1 MNDIADKN
9 APEPTAPEPTP
20 ATGTTPATDATNE
33 DVVLR
38 VEDLSVDFRTEGGA
52 ARAVANANL
61 TVRRGQTVAIVG
73 ESGSGKTTLAMAV
86 LGLLAS
92 NGSVAEGHIWFKGE
106 DLGHVSGQRM
116 AQLRGTE
123 LGLVPQDPMTNLD
136 PIMQIG
142 RQVDEGLIDNGLRT
156 RRTARARTVEL
167 LDEVGLPDARARASQ
182 YPHEFSGGMRQR
194 ALIAMGLSGRPALLV
209 ADEPTSA
216 LDVTV
221 QRGILDQLSA
231 LTEDLGTAV
240 LLITHDLGLAA
251 ERADVVVV
259 MYRGDIVEQGP
270 ARQVLTA
277 PQHEY
282 TKRLMA
288 AAPSLASRRIE
299 IARERGLEDVLDDAL
314 LAPGAAEVERLSE
327 PADGAPSAQADKR
340 STSAD
345 SANLV
350 SVKDVSKVFSIRGNS
365 LFSRS
370 RDFTAVDGVSLDI
383 PRGST
388 VAVVGE
394 SGSGKSTL
402 ARMIL
407 DIEKP
412 TTGSITFDG
421 GLVGAGGHREQ
432 IAYRRRVQPVFQD
445 PYSSLDPL
453 YSVYRAIEEPLRAHS
468 YGDVAARRTRVEEL
482 ADQVALSKGQLQR
495 FPSELS
501 GGQRQRVAIARALA
515 LSPELVV
522 CDEAVSALDVVVQ
535 AQILQLLA
543 GLQEELGLTYLFITH
558 DLAVVRQIAD
568 RVLVM
573 QEGRVVEE
581 GTVDAVFDSPS
592 TDYTRALL
600 DAIPGKDL
608 ELAL

>member
-1 MNDIADKN
+1 MN
-9 APEPTAPEPTP
+9 ESTTAQAGP
-20 ATGTTPATDATNE
+20 DAGPGASAA

-38 VEDLSVDFRTEGGA
+38 VENLAVDFRTEGGA
-52 ARAVANANL
+52 ARAVRGADL
-61 TVRRGQTVAIVG
+61 TVHSGETVAIVG

-92 NGSVAEGHIWFKGE
+92 NGSVAEGHIWFRGE
-106 DLGHVSGQRM
+106 DLGQAGPQHM
-116 AQLRGTE
+116 AHLRGTA

-136 PIMQIG
+136 PVMRIG
-142 RQVDEGLIDNGLRT
+142 RQIDEGLIDNGLRT
-156 RRTARARTVEL
+156 RRDARGRTVEL
-167 LDEVGLPDARARASQ
+167 LEEVGLPDAARRASQ

-221 QRGILDQLSA
+221 QRGILDQLSD
-231 LTEDLGTAV
+231 LTHELGTAV

-251 ERADVVVV
+251 ERADKVVV
-259 MYRGDIVEQGP
+259 MYRGEIVEQGP
-270 ARQVLTA
+270 ARDVLMN
-277 PQHEY
+277 PRHEY
-282 TKRLMA
+282 TRRLMA
-288 AAPSLASRRIE
+288 SAPSLASRRIE
-299 IARERGLEDVLDDAL
+299 IARERGLDEVLDEAL
-314 LAPGAAEVERLSE
+314 LAHE
-327 PADGAPSAQADKR
+327 DGAVNGVAAGEP
-340 STSAD
+340 
-345 SANLV
+345 LV
-350 SVKDVSKVFSIRGNS
+350 SVRDVTKVFKIRGHG
-365 LFSRS
+365 LLGRS
-370 RDFTAVDGVSLDI
+370 KDFTAVDGVSLDV

-407 DIEKP
+407 DIETP
-412 TTGSITFDG
+412 TAGTVLFDG
-421 GLVGAGGHREQ
+421 RPAGGANQAER

-445 PYSSLDPL
+445 PYSSLDPM
-453 YSVYRAIEEPLRAHS
+453 YSVFRAIEEPLRAHRF
-468 YGDVAARRTRVEEL
+468 GDPEARRERVEEL
-482 ADQVALSKGQLQR
+482 AEQVALGKGLLRR

-515 LSPELVV
+515 LKPELVV

-535 AQILQLLA
+535 AQILRLLA
-543 GLQEELGLTYLFITH
+543 ELQEELGLTYLFITH

-568 RVLVM
+568 RVVVM
-573 QEGRVVEE
+573 QNGMLVEE
-581 GTVDAVFDSPS
+581 GTVDEVFDSPR
-592 TDYTRALL
+592 TAYTRALL

>member
-1 MNDIADKN
+1 MSTSTGKDVTDL
-9 APEPTAPEPTP
+9 TD
-20 ATGTTPATDATNE
+20 TGTTATGPADPAPD

-38 VEDLSVDFRTEGGA
+38 VEDLAVDFRTEGGA
-52 ARAVANANL
+52 ARAVRGANL
-61 TVRRGQTVAIVG
+61 TIRRGETVAVVG

-92 NGSVAEGHIWFKGE
+92 NGSVAEGHIWFRGE
-106 DLGHVSGQRM
+106 DLGRVSTQRM
-116 AQLRGTE
+116 ARLRGTE

-136 PIMQIG
+136 PVMRIG
-142 RQVDEGLIDNGLRT
+142 RQIDTGLIDNGLRT
-156 RRTARARTVEL
+156 RRDARARTVEL
-167 LDEVGLPDARARASQ
+167 LDEVGLPDAARRASQ

-221 QRGILDQLSA
+221 QRGILDQLSD
-231 LTEDLGTAV
+231 LTHELGTAV

-251 ERADVVVV
+251 ERADKVVV
-259 MYRGDIVEQGP
+259 MYRGEIVEQGA
-270 ARQVLTA
+270 ARDVLMN
-277 PQHEY
+277 PRHEY
-282 TKRLMA
+282 TRRLMA
-288 AAPSLASRRIE
+288 SAPSLASRRIE
-299 IARERGLEDVLDDAL
+299 MARERGRDDVLEEAL
-314 LAPGAAEVERLSE
+314 LAHEEGSVDGAAT
-327 PADGAPSAQADKR
+327 GAQGP
-340 STSAD
+340 
-345 SANLV
+345 LV
-350 SVKDVSKVFSIRGNS
+350 SVRGATKVFQIRGQG
-365 LFSRS
+365 LLGRS
-370 RDFTAVDGVSLDI
+370 KDFTAVDGVDLDV

-407 DIEKP
+407 DIETP
-412 TTGSITFDG
+412 TAGTVEFDG
-421 GLVGAGGHREQ
+421 RPAGGRTQAER

-445 PYSSLDPL
+445 PYSSLDPM
-453 YSVYRAIEEPLRAHS
+453 YSVYRAIEEPLRAHGF
-468 YGDVAARRTRVEEL
+468 GDQAARRARVEEL
-482 ADQVALSKGQLQR
+482 AEQVALGKGLLRR

-515 LSPELVV
+515 LKPELVV

-535 AQILQLLA
+535 AQILRLLA
-543 GLQEELGLTYLFITH
+543 GLQEDLGLTYLFITH

-573 QEGRVVEE
+573 ESGRLVEE
-581 GTVDAVFDSPS
+581 GTVDEVFDSPR
-592 TDYTRALL
+592 TEYTRTLL

>member
-1 MNDIADKN
+1 MSDIADKN
-9 APEPTAPEPTP
+9 PAEPTP
-20 ATGTTPATDATNE
+20 AEPSADTTATDTTATDTTA

-38 VEDLSVDFRTEGGA
+38 VEDLSVDFRTESGA

-92 NGSVAEGHIWFKGE
+92 NGSVAEGHIWFKDE
-106 DLGHVSGQRM
+106 DLGKVSPQRM

-136 PIMQIG
+136 PIMPIG

-156 RRTARARTVEL
+156 RRDARTRTVEL
-167 LDEVGLPDARARASQ
+167 LDEVGLPDARRRASQ

-314 LAPGAAEVERLSE
+314 LAPGEEAAAESDV
-327 PADGAPSAQADKR
+327 
-340 STSAD
+340 
-345 SANLV
+345 LV
-350 SVKDVSKVFSIRGNS
+350 SAKDVSKVFSIRGNG
-365 LFSRS
+365 LFSRGQ
-370 RDFTAVDGVSLDI
+370 DFTAVDGVSLDI

-412 TTGSITFDG
+412 TTGTITFDG

-453 YSVYRAIEEPLRAHS
+453 YSVFRAIEEPLRAHS
-468 YGDVAARRTRVEEL
+468 YGDAAARRARVEEL

-495 FPSELS
+495 FPAELS

-581 GTVDAVFDSPS
+581 GTVDAVFDSPA

>member
-1 MNDIADKN
+1 MTHSTDQPDRPEDAVTETPEKGTAVATTAVPAAD
-9 APEPTAPEPTP
+9 
-20 ATGTTPATDATNE
+20 

-38 VEDLSVDFRTEGGA
+38 VENLAVDFRTESGA
-52 ARAVANANL
+52 ARAVTGA
-61 TVRRGQTVAIVG
+61 TVEVRRGQTVAIVG

-92 NGSVAEGHIWFKGE
+92 NGAVAEGHIWFKGE
-106 DLGHVSGQRM
+106 DLGAAGAQRM

-136 PIMQIG
+136 PVMRIG
-142 RQVDEGLIDNGLRT
+142 RQIDEGLIDNGVRT
-156 RRTARARTVEL
+156 LRTARARTVEL
-167 LDEVGLPDARARASQ
+167 LQEVGLPDAARRASQ

-194 ALIAMGLSGRPALLV
+194 ALIAMGLSARPALLV

-221 QRGILDQLSA
+221 QRGILDQLA
-231 LTEDLGTAV
+231 GLTRDLGTAV

-259 MYRGDIVEQGP
+259 MYRGEIVEQGP
-270 ARQVLTA
+270 ARRVLTE

-299 IARERGLEDVLDDAL
+299 IARERGLEEVLEEAL
-314 LAPGAAEVERLSE
+314 LAPSAEIGSSDDGTPSGTPDE
-327 PADGAPSAQADKR
+327 P
-340 STSAD
+340 TSAP
-345 SANLV
+345 LV
-350 SVKDVSKVFSIRGNS
+350 RVRDATKVFRIRGNG
-365 LFSRS
+365 LLSRG
-370 RDFTAVDGVSLDI
+370 RDFTAVEGVSLDV
-383 PRGST
+383 PRGGT

-412 TTGSITFDG
+412 TSGTIEFDG
-421 GLVGAGGHREQ
+421 APAGGHDHTSR

-453 YSVYRAIEEPLRAHS
+453 YSVYRAIEEPLRAHG
-468 YGDVAARRTRVEEL
+468 YGDPAERRARVEEL
-482 ADQVALSKGQLQR
+482 AEQVALGKGVLRR

-535 AQILQLLA
+535 AQILRLLA
-543 GLQEELGLTYLFITH
+543 QLQEDLGLTYLFITH

-568 RVLVM
+568 RVIVM
-573 QEGRVVEE
+573 QAGRLVEE
-581 GTVDAVFDSPS
+581 GTVDEVFDTPQ

-600 DAIPGKDL
+600 DAIPGRDL
-608 ELAL
+608 DLAV

>member
-1 MNDIADKN
+1 MSD
-9 APEPTAPEPTP
+9 
-20 ATGTTPATDATNE
+20 TTTTTDE
-33 DVVLR
+33 LVLR
-38 VEDLSVDFRTEGGA
+38 VEDLSVDFRTDSGP
-52 ARAVANANL
+52 ARAVSGASL
-61 TVRRGQTVAIVG
+61 EVRRGQTVAIVG

-92 NGSVAEGHIWFKGE
+92 NGEVAQGHIWFRGE
-106 DLGHVSGQRM
+106 DLGAVSPQRF

-136 PIMQIG
+136 PIMRIG
-142 RQVDEGLIDNGLRT
+142 RQIDEGLIDNGLRSP
-156 RRTARARTVEL
+156 RDARSRTVEL
-167 LDEVGLPDARARASQ
+167 LEEAGLPDAARRASQ

-194 ALIAMGLSGRPALLV
+194 SLIAMGLSGRPALLV

-221 QRGILDQLSA
+221 QRGILDQLA
-231 LTEDLGTAV
+231 GLTRDLGTAV

-259 MYRGDIVEQGP
+259 MYRGEIVEQGP

-299 IARERGLEDVLDDAL
+299 IARERGLDDVLDDAL
-314 LAPGAAEVERLSE
+314 LTHGAEATDEPGATTPSSGSAE
-327 PADGAPSAQADKR
+327 AP
-340 STSAD
+340 
-345 SANLV
+345 LV
-350 SVKDVSKVFSIRGNS
+350 SVRNATKVFRIRGHG
-365 LFSRS
+365 LLSRG
-370 RDFTAVDGVSLDI
+370 RDFTAVQDVTLDV
-383 PRGST
+383 PRGGT

-407 DIEKP
+407 DIEKL
-412 TTGSITFDG
+412 TSGTIEFDG
-421 GLVGAGGHREQ
+421 APVGGTDARSR

-445 PYSSLDPL
+445 PYSSLDPM
-453 YSVYRAIEEPLRAHS
+453 YSVFRAIEEPLRAHG
-468 YGDVAARRTRVEEL
+468 YGDAATRRARVEEL
-482 ADQVALSKGQLQR
+482 AEQVALGKGVLRR

-535 AQILQLLA
+535 AQILRLLA
-543 GLQEELGLTYLFITH
+543 QLQEDLGLTYLFITH

-568 RVLVM
+568 RVVVM
-573 QEGRVVEE
+573 QDGRVVEE
-581 GTVDAVFDSPS
+581 GTVDEVFDAPK
-592 TDYTRALL
+592 TAYTRALL
-600 DAIPGKDL
+600 DAIPGRDL

>member
-1 MNDIADKN
+1 MSET
-9 APEPTAPEPTP
+9 PEQKTSGAAVGGTAGPVPGKE
-20 ATGTTPATDATNE
+20 DA

-38 VEDLSVDFRTEGGA
+38 VEDLCVDFRTENGA
-52 ARAVANANL
+52 ARAVAGANL

-92 NGSVAEGHIWFKGE
+92 NGSVAEGHIWFKDE
-106 DLGHVSGQRM
+106 DLGKVSPQRM

-136 PIMQIG
+136 PIMRIGQQI
-142 RQVDEGLIDNGLRT
+142 DEGLIDNGLRT
-156 RRTARARTVEL
+156 RRDARARTVEL
-167 LDEVGLPDARARASQ
+167 LDEVGLPDARRRASQ

-221 QRGILDQLSA
+221 QRGILDQLSG
-231 LTEDLGTAV
+231 LTEELGTAV

-251 ERADVVVV
+251 ERADIVVV

-270 ARQVLTA
+270 ARQVLTD

-314 LAPGAAEVERLSE
+314 LAHGEDGAAE
-327 PADGAPSAQADKR
+327 GAAEASV
-340 STSAD
+340 
-345 SANLV
+345 LV
-350 SVKDVSKVFSIRGNS
+350 SVKDVSKVFPIRGNG
-365 LFSRS
+365 LFSRAK
-370 RDFTAVDGVSLDI
+370 DFTAVDGVSLDI

-412 TTGSITFDG
+412 TTGTITFDG
-421 GLVGAGGHREQ
+421 GLVGAGSHRDQ

-468 YGDVAARRTRVEEL
+468 YGDAAARRARVEEL

-543 GLQEELGLTYLFITH
+543 GLQEDLGLTYLFITH

-581 GTVDAVFDSPS
+581 GTVDSVFDSPA
-592 TDYTRALL
+592 TAYTRALL

>member
-1 MNDIADKN
+1 MSESPDKK
-9 APEPTAPEPTP
+9 TAE
-20 ATGTTPATDATNE
+20 ATTVAAAE

-38 VEDLSVDFRTEGGA
+38 VEDLCVDFRTEHGA
-52 ARAVANANL
+52 ARAVSNASL

-92 NGSVAEGHIWFKGE
+92 NGSVADGHIWFKDE
-106 DLGHVSGQRM
+106 DLGRVIPQRM

-142 RQVDEGLIDNGLRT
+142 RQIDAGLIDNGLRT
-156 RRTARARTVEL
+156 RRDARTRTVEL
-167 LDEVGLPDARARASQ
+167 LDEVGLPDARQRAAQ
-182 YPHEFSGGMRQR
+182 FPHEFSGGMRQR

-221 QRGILDQLSA
+221 QRGILDQLTA
-231 LTEDLGTAV
+231 LTQDLGTAV

-251 ERADVVVV
+251 ERADTVVV

-299 IARERGLEDVLDDAL
+299 IAREQGLDEVLDGSL
-314 LAPGAAEVERLSE
+314 LAHGEDAV
-327 PADGAPSAQADKR
+327 ADGSAEPDV
-340 STSAD
+340 
-345 SANLV
+345 LV
-350 SVKDVSKVFSIRGNS
+350 SVKEASKVFSIRGRG
-365 LFSRS
+365 LLSRS
-370 RDFTAVDGVSLDI
+370 KDFTAVDSVSLDI

-412 TTGSITFDG
+412 TSGSITFDG
-421 GLVGAGGHREQ
+421 NLVGAGNHRDQ

-453 YSVYRAIEEPLRAHS
+453 FSVFRAIEEPLRAHD
-468 YGDVAARRTRVEEL
+468 YGDATARRARVEEL

-543 GLQEELGLTYLFITH
+543 GLQEDLGLTYLFITH

-581 GTVDAVFDSPS
+581 GSVDSVFDSPS
-592 TDYTRALL
+592 TAYTRALL

>member
-1 MNDIADKN
+1 MSDTPEQKTSDAAAGTASDSVA
-9 APEPTAPEPTP
+9 APQ
-20 ATGTTPATDATNE
+20 DA

-38 VEDLSVDFRTEGGA
+38 VEDLCVDFRTENGA

-92 NGSVAEGHIWFKGE
+92 NGSVAEGHIWFKDE
-106 DLGHVSGQRM
+106 DLGKVSPQRM

-136 PIMQIG
+136 PIMRIGQQI
-142 RQVDEGLIDNGLRT
+142 DEGLIDNGLRS
-156 RRTARARTVEL
+156 RRDARTRTVEL
-167 LDEVGLPDARARASQ
+167 LDEVGLPDARRRASQ

-221 QRGILDQLSA
+221 QRGILDQLSG
-231 LTEDLGTAV
+231 LTEELGTAV

-270 ARQVLTA
+270 ARQVLTD

-314 LAPGAAEVERLSE
+314 LAHGEDVAAEGAAE
-327 PADGAPSAQADKR
+327 ADV
-340 STSAD
+340 
-345 SANLV
+345 LV
-350 SVKDVSKVFSIRGNS
+350 SVKDVSKVFSIRGNG
-365 LFSRS
+365 LFSRA

-412 TTGSITFDG
+412 TAGSITFDG
-421 GLVGAGGHREQ
+421 GLVGAGNHRDQ

-453 YSVYRAIEEPLRAHS
+453 YSVYRAIEEPLRAHD
-468 YGDVAARRTRVEEL
+468 YGDAAARRARVEEL

-573 QEGRVVEE
+573 QDGRVVEE
-581 GTVDAVFDSPS
+581 GTVDSVFDSPA
-592 TDYTRALL
+592 TAYTRALL

>member
-9 APEPTAPEPTP
+9 TAVPTP
-20 ATGTTPATDATNE
+20 AEPATSASPPTDAPTE

-38 VEDLSVDFRTEGGA
+38 VENMSVDFRTEGGA

-92 NGSVAEGHIWFKGE
+92 NGSVADGHIWFKDE
-106 DLGHVSGQRM
+106 DLGKVSPQRM

-156 RRTARARTVEL
+156 RRDARARTVEL
-167 LDEVGLPDARARASQ
+167 LDEVGLPDARARAGQ

-314 LAPGAAEVERLSE
+314 LAPGEETAAESDV
-327 PADGAPSAQADKR
+327 
-340 STSAD
+340 
-345 SANLV
+345 LV

-412 TTGSITFDG
+412 TTGTITFDG

-468 YGDVAARRTRVEEL
+468 YGDPAARRARVEEL

>member
-1 MNDIADKN
+1 MSDT
-9 APEPTAPEPTP
+9 PEQKISDA
-20 ATGTTPATDATNE
+20 AVGGTGGPQDA

-38 VEDLSVDFRTEGGA
+38 VEDLCVDFRTENGA

-92 NGSVAEGHIWFKGE
+92 NGSVAEGHIWFKDE
-106 DLGHVSGQRM
+106 DLGKVSPQRM

-136 PIMQIG
+136 PIMRIGQQI
-142 RQVDEGLIDNGLRT
+142 DEGLIDNGLRT
-156 RRTARARTVEL
+156 RRDARTRTVEL
-167 LDEVGLPDARARASQ
+167 LDEVGLPDARRRASQ

-221 QRGILDQLSA
+221 QRGILDQLSG
-231 LTEDLGTAV
+231 LTEELGTAV

-270 ARQVLTA
+270 ARQVLTD

-299 IARERGLEDVLDDAL
+299 IARERGLDDVLDDAL
-314 LAPGAAEVERLSE
+314 LAHGEDVAAEGAAE
-327 PADGAPSAQADKR
+327 ADV
-340 STSAD
+340 
-345 SANLV
+345 LV
-350 SVKDVSKVFSIRGNS
+350 SVKDVSKVFSIRGNG
-365 LFSRS
+365 LFSRAK
-370 RDFTAVDGVSLDI
+370 DFTAVDGVSLDI

-421 GLVGAGGHREQ
+421 GLVGAGNHRDQ

-468 YGDVAARRTRVEEL
+468 YGDAAARRARVEEL

-573 QEGRVVEE
+573 QDGRVVEE
-581 GTVDAVFDSPS
+581 GTVDSVFDSPS
-592 TDYTRALL
+592 TAYTRALL

>member
-1 MNDIADKN
+1 MSDT
-9 APEPTAPEPTP
+9 PEQKISDAVVGGTGGPE
-20 ATGTTPATDATNE
+20 A

-38 VEDLSVDFRTEGGA
+38 VEDLCVDFRTENGA

-92 NGSVAEGHIWFKGE
+92 NGSVAEGHIWFKDE
-106 DLGHVSGQRM
+106 DLGKVSPQRM

-136 PIMQIG
+136 PIMRIGQQI
-142 RQVDEGLIDNGLRT
+142 DEGLIDNGLRS
-156 RRTARARTVEL
+156 RRDARTRTVEL
-167 LDEVGLPDARARASQ
+167 LDEVGLPDARRRASQ

-221 QRGILDQLSA
+221 QRGILDQLSG
-231 LTEDLGTAV
+231 LTEELGTAV

-270 ARQVLTA
+270 ARQVLTD

-299 IARERGLEDVLDDAL
+299 IARERGLDDVLDDAL
-314 LAPGAAEVERLSE
+314 LAHGEDAAAKGAAE
-327 PADGAPSAQADKR
+327 ADV
-340 STSAD
+340 
-345 SANLV
+345 LV
-350 SVKDVSKVFSIRGNS
+350 SVKDVSKVFSIRGNG
-365 LFSRS
+365 LFSRAK
-370 RDFTAVDGVSLDI
+370 DFTAVDGVSLDI

-421 GLVGAGGHREQ
+421 GLVGAGNHRDQ

-453 YSVYRAIEEPLRAHS
+453 YSVYRAIEEPLRAHD
-468 YGDVAARRTRVEEL
+468 YGDAAARRARVEEL

-573 QEGRVVEE
+573 QDGRVVEE
-581 GTVDAVFDSPS
+581 GTVDSVFDSPA
-592 TDYTRALL
+592 TAYTQALL

>member
-1 MNDIADKN
+1 MSDT
-9 APEPTAPEPTP
+9 PEQKISDAAVGGTGGPE
-20 ATGTTPATDATNE
+20 A

-38 VEDLSVDFRTEGGA
+38 VEDLCVDFRTENGA

-92 NGSVAEGHIWFKGE
+92 NGSVAEGHIWFKDE
-106 DLGHVSGQRM
+106 DLGKVSPQRM

-136 PIMQIG
+136 PIMRIGQQI
-142 RQVDEGLIDNGLRT
+142 DEGLIDNGLRS
-156 RRTARARTVEL
+156 RRDARTRTVEL
-167 LDEVGLPDARARASQ
+167 LDEVGLPDARRRASQ

-221 QRGILDQLSA
+221 QRGILDQLSG
-231 LTEDLGTAV
+231 LTEELGTAV

-270 ARQVLTA
+270 ARQVLTD

-299 IARERGLEDVLDDAL
+299 IARERGLDDVLDDAL
-314 LAPGAAEVERLSE
+314 LAHGEDAAAKGAAE
-327 PADGAPSAQADKR
+327 ADV
-340 STSAD
+340 
-345 SANLV
+345 LV
-350 SVKDVSKVFSIRGNS
+350 SVKDVSKVFSIRGNG
-365 LFSRS
+365 LFSRAK
-370 RDFTAVDGVSLDI
+370 DFTAVDGVSLDI

-421 GLVGAGGHREQ
+421 GLVGAGNHRDQ

-453 YSVYRAIEEPLRAHS
+453 YSVYRAIEEPLRAHD
-468 YGDVAARRTRVEEL
+468 YGDAAARRARVEEL

-573 QEGRVVEE
+573 QDGRVVEE
-581 GTVDAVFDSPS
+581 GTVDSVFDSPA
-592 TDYTRALL
+592 TAYTQALL

>member
-1 MNDIADKN
+1 MTETPEKN
-9 APEPTAPEPTP
+9 TPEKNTP
-20 ATGTTPATDATNE
+20 AATAD

-38 VEDLSVDFRTEGGA
+38 VEDLCVDFRTENGA

-92 NGSVAEGHIWFKGE
+92 NGSVAEGHIWFKDE
-106 DLGHVSGQRM
+106 DLGRVSPQRM

-136 PIMQIG
+136 PIMRIGQQI
-142 RQVDEGLIDNGLRT
+142 DEGLIDNGLRS
-156 RRTARARTVEL
+156 RRDARGRTVEL
-167 LDEVGLPDARARASQ
+167 LDEVGLPDARRRANQ

-221 QRGILDQLSA
+221 QRGILDQLSG
-231 LTEDLGTAV
+231 LTQELGTAV

-251 ERADVVVV
+251 ERADIVVV

-277 PQHEY
+277 PKHEY

-314 LAPGAAEVERLSE
+314 LAHGEEVA
-327 PADGAPSAQADKR
+327 ADGAAD
-340 STSAD
+340 A
-345 SANLV
+345 LV
-350 SVKDVSKVFSIRGNS
+350 SVKDVSKVFSIRGNG
-365 LFSRS
+365 LLSRS

-412 TTGSITFDG
+412 TTGTITFDG

-453 YSVYRAIEEPLRAHS
+453 YSVFRAIEEPLRAHD
-468 YGDVAARRTRVEEL
+468 YGDAATRRARVEEL
-482 ADQVALSKGQLQR
+482 ADQVALSKSQLQR

-581 GTVDAVFDSPS
+581 GTVDTVFDSPA

-600 DAIPGKDL
+600 DAIPGRDL

>member
-1 MNDIADKN
+1 MSDNPEKKTVKETA
-9 APEPTAPEPTP
+9 EPTTASS
-20 ATGTTPATDATNE
+20 TGTSAASSAENSAE
-33 DVVLR
+33 SSAENVVLR
-38 VEDLSVDFRTEGGA
+38 VENLCVDFRTENGA
-52 ARAVANANL
+52 ARAVSNANL
-61 TVRRGQTVAIVG
+61 TVERGQTVAIVG

-92 NGSVAEGHIWFKGE
+92 NGSVAEGHIWFKDE
-106 DLGHVSGQRM
+106 DLGKVSPQRM

-142 RQVDEGLIDNGLRT
+142 RQIDAGLIDNGLRT
-156 RRTARARTVEL
+156 RRDARTRTVEL
-167 LDEVGLPDARARASQ
+167 LDEVGLPDARARAAQ

-221 QRGILDQLSA
+221 QRGILDQLSG
-231 LTEDLGTAV
+231 LTQELGTAV

-251 ERADVVVV
+251 ERADTVVV

-299 IARERGLEDVLDDAL
+299 IARERGLDEVLDDAL
-314 LAPGAAEVERLSE
+314 LAHGEETTAE
-327 PADGAPSAQADKR
+327 ADV
-340 STSAD
+340 
-345 SANLV
+345 LV
-350 SVKDVSKVFSIRGNS
+350 SVKDVSKVFSIRGKG

-370 RDFTAVDGVSLDI
+370 TGFTAVDGVSLDI

-421 GLVGAGGHREQ
+421 GVVGAGNHRDQ

-453 YSVYRAIEEPLRAHS
+453 YSVFRAIEEPLRAHD
-468 YGDVAARRTRVEEL
+468 YGDAAARRARVEEL

-495 FPSELS
+495 FPAELS

-543 GLQEELGLTYLFITH
+543 GLQENLGLTYLFITH

-581 GTVDAVFDSPS
+581 GTVDSVFDSPA
-592 TDYTRALL
+592 TAYTRALL

>member
-1 MNDIADKN
+1 MSESPDKKT
-9 APEPTAPEPTP
+9 AEPTSGAS
-20 ATGTTPATDATNE
+20 AD

-38 VEDLSVDFRTEGGA
+38 VEDLSVDFRTEHGA
-52 ARAVANANL
+52 ARAVANASL

-92 NGSVAEGHIWFKGE
+92 NGSVADGHIWFKDE
-106 DLGHVSGQRM
+106 DLGKVSPQRM
-116 AQLRGTE
+116 AQLRGME

-142 RQVDEGLIDNGLRT
+142 RQIDAGLIDNGLRT
-156 RRTARARTVEL
+156 RRDARTRTVEL
-167 LDEVGLPDARARASQ
+167 LDEVGLPEARQRASQ
-182 YPHEFSGGMRQR
+182 FPHEFSGGMRQR

-221 QRGILDQLSA
+221 QRGILDQLTA
-231 LTEDLGTAV
+231 LTQDLGTAV

-251 ERADVVVV
+251 ERADTVVV

-299 IARERGLEDVLDDAL
+299 IARERGLDEVLDGSL
-314 LAPGAAEVERLSE
+314 LAHGEDAV
-327 PADGAPSAQADKR
+327 ADGATEPDV
-340 STSAD
+340 
-345 SANLV
+345 LV
-350 SVKDVSKVFSIRGNS
+350 SVKEASKVFSIRGRG
-365 LFSRS
+365 LLSRS
-370 RDFTAVDGVSLDI
+370 KDFTAVDGVSLDI

-412 TTGSITFDG
+412 TSGSITFDG
-421 GLVGAGGHREQ
+421 NLVGAGNHRDQ

-453 YSVYRAIEEPLRAHS
+453 YSVYRAIEEPLRAHD
-468 YGDVAARRTRVEEL
+468 YGDAAARRTRVEEL

-543 GLQEELGLTYLFITH
+543 GLQEDLGLTYLFITH

-581 GTVDAVFDSPS
+581 GTVDSVFDSPS
-592 TDYTRALL
+592 TAYTRALL

>member
-1 MNDIADKN
+1 MTDIADN
-9 APEPTAPEPTP
+9 TADVPVDAPVDAPADAPVDAPVDVP
-20 ATGTTPATDATNE
+20 AE

-38 VEDLSVDFRTEGGA
+38 VENLSVDFRTEGGP

-92 NGSVAEGHIWFKGE
+92 NGSVAEGHIWFKDE
-106 DLGHVSGQRM
+106 DLGHISAQRM

-123 LGLVPQDPMTNLD
+123 LGLVPQDPMTNLN
-136 PIMQIG
+136 PILRIGQQI
-142 RQVDEGLIDNGLRT
+142 DEGLIDNGLRT
-156 RRTARARTVEL
+156 RRDARARTVEL
-167 LDEVGLPDARARASQ
+167 LDEVGLPDAARRAGQ

-221 QRGILDQLSA
+221 QRGILDQLSG
-231 LTEDLGTAV
+231 LTEELGTAV

-251 ERADVVVV
+251 ERADIVVV
-259 MYRGDIVEQGP
+259 MYHGEIVEQGP

-277 PQHEY
+277 PQHDY

-314 LAPGAAEVERLSE
+314 LAPGEETA
-327 PADGAPSAQADKR
+327 ADGATDADV
-340 STSAD
+340 
-345 SANLV
+345 LV
-350 SVKDVSKVFSIRGNS
+350 SVKDVSKVFSIRGGG
-365 LFSRS
+365 LLSRS
-370 RDFTAVDGVSLDI
+370 KDFTAVDGVSLDI

-421 GLVGAGGHREQ
+421 GLVGAGKHKEQ

-453 YSVYRAIEEPLRAHS
+453 YSVFRAIEEPLRAHD
-468 YGDVAARRTRVEEL
+468 YGDAAARRARVEEL
-482 ADQVALSKGQLQR
+482 AEQVALSKGQLRR

-573 QEGRVVEE
+573 QQGRVVEE
-581 GTVDAVFDSPS
+581 GTVDSVFDSPA

>member
-1 MNDIADKN
+1 MSENPRKK
-9 APEPTAPEPTP
+9 TP
-20 ATGTTPATDATNE
+20 ATAPDGMAD

-38 VEDLSVDFRTEGGA
+38 VEDLCVDFRTENGA
-52 ARAVANANL
+52 ARAVSNANL

-92 NGSVAEGHIWFKGE
+92 NGVVAEGHIWFKGE
-106 DLGHVSGQRM
+106 DLGRVSAHRM
-116 AQLRGTE
+116 AQLRGTD

-136 PIMQIG
+136 PIMRIGQQI
-142 RQVDEGLIDNGLRT
+142 DEGLIDNGLRS
-156 RRTARARTVEL
+156 RRDARTRTVEL
-167 LDEVGLPDARARASQ
+167 LDEVGLPDARRRASQ

-221 QRGILDQLSA
+221 QRGILDQLA
-231 LTEDLGTAV
+231 GLTEDLGTAV

-251 ERADVVVV
+251 ERADHVVV
-259 MYRGDIVEQGP
+259 MYRGEIVEQGQ

-277 PQHEY
+277 PQHDY

-299 IARERGLEDVLDDAL
+299 IARERGLDDVLDEAL
-314 LAPGAAEVERLSE
+314 LAPGSAEVEPLSE
-327 PADGAPSAQADKR
+327 AAEGAPTGAGDKR
-340 STSAD
+340 ST

-350 SVKDVSKVFSIRGNS
+350 SVKDVSKVFQIRGS
-365 LFSRS
+365 GLLSRS
-370 RDFTAVDGVSLDI
+370 KDFTAVDGVSLDI

-412 TTGSITFDG
+412 TTGTITFDG
-421 GLVGAGGHREQ
+421 ALVGAGGHREQ

-453 YSVYRAIEEPLRAHS
+453 YSVFRAIEEPLRAHH
-468 YGDVAARRTRVEEL
+468 YGDAAARRARVEEL
-482 ADQVALSKGQLQR
+482 AEQVALSKSQLRR
-495 FPSELS
+495 FPAELS

-581 GTVDAVFDSPS
+581 GTVDAVFDSPA

>member
-1 MNDIADKN
+1 MS
-9 APEPTAPEPTP
+9 TTP
-20 ATGTTPATDATNE
+20 GTTKDAQAPA

-38 VEDLSVDFRTEGGA
+38 VEDLCVDFRTENGA

-92 NGSVAEGHIWFKGE
+92 NGSVADGHIWFKDE
-106 DLGHVSGQRM
+106 DLGKVSAQRM

-136 PIMQIG
+136 PIMRIGKQI
-142 RQVDEGLIDNGLRT
+142 DEGLIDNGLRT
-156 RRTARARTVEL
+156 RGTARTRTVEL
-167 LDEVGLPDARARASQ
+167 LEEVGLPDARRRASQ
-182 YPHEFSGGMRQR
+182 FPHEFSGGMRQR

-221 QRGILDQLSA
+221 QRGILDQLTG

-251 ERADVVVV
+251 ERADTVVV
-259 MYRGDIVEQGP
+259 MYHGEIVEQGP
-270 ARQVLTA
+270 ARKVLSD
-277 PQHEY
+277 PQHDY

-299 IARERGLEDVLDDAL
+299 IARERGLDDVLDDAL
-314 LAPGAAEVERLSE
+314 LAHGEEAVEESGGPE
-327 PADGAPSAQADKR
+327 A
-340 STSAD
+340 
-345 SANLV
+345 LV
-350 SVKDVSKVFSIRGNS
+350 SVKDVSKVFSIRGNG

-370 RDFTAVDGVSLDI
+370 KDFTAVDGVSLEI

-412 TTGSITFDG
+412 TAGSITFDG
-421 GLVGAGGHREQ
+421 AVVGEGDQRAK

-453 YSVYRAIEEPLRAHS
+453 YSVFRAIEEPLRAHG
-468 YGDVAARRTRVEEL
+468 YGDAATRRARVEEL
-482 ADQVALSKGQLQR
+482 AEQVALTKGHLRR

-515 LSPELVV
+515 PSPELVV

-573 QEGRVVEE
+573 QEGRVVEQ
-581 GTVDAVFDSPS
+581 GTVDTVFDAPT
-592 TDYTRALL
+592 TDYTRTLL

>member
-1 MNDIADKN
+1 MNDTADKN
-9 APEPTAPEPTP
+9 TGAPGAGAQE
-20 ATGTTPATDATNE
+20 D

-38 VEDLSVDFRTEGGA
+38 VEDMSVDFRTENGA
-52 ARAVANANL
+52 ARAVAGANL

-106 DLGHVSGQRM
+106 DLGAVSPQRM

-142 RQVDEGLIDNGLRT
+142 RQIDEGLIDNGLRT
-156 RRTARARTVEL
+156 RRDARARTVEL
-167 LDEVGLPDARARASQ
+167 LDEVGLPDARRRASQ

-221 QRGILDQLSA
+221 QRGILDQLSG
-231 LTEDLGTAV
+231 LTHELGTAV

-251 ERADVVVV
+251 ERADTVVV

-299 IARERGLEDVLDDAL
+299 IARERGLEDVLDEAL
-314 LAPGAAEVERLSE
+314 LAPGEEADPAATTAAEAAAEPTPLVEVRD
-327 PADGAPSAQADKR
+327 A
-340 STSAD
+340 T
-345 SANLV
+345 
-350 SVKDVSKVFSIRGNS
+350 KVFSIRGNG

-370 RDFTAVDGVSLDI
+370 KDFTAVDGVTLDI

-412 TTGSITFDG
+412 TSGTITFDG
-421 GLVGAGGHREQ
+421 TRVGSGGHREQ

-453 YSVYRAIEEPLRAHS
+453 YSVFRAIEEPLRAHD
-468 YGDVAARRTRVEEL
+468 YGDAAARRARVEEL
-482 ADQVALSKGQLQR
+482 AEQVALSKGQLQR

-573 QEGRVVEE
+573 QQGRMVEE

-600 DAIPGKDL
+600 DAIPGRDL

>member
-1 MNDIADKN
+1 MSDNPEKKTAKKTT
-9 APEPTAPEPTP
+9 EPTTAAPVASSKADSAE
-20 ATGTTPATDATNE
+20 N
-33 DVVLR
+33 VVLR
-38 VEDLSVDFRTEGGA
+38 VEGLCVDFRTENGA
-52 ARAVANANL
+52 ARAVSNANL
-61 TVRRGQTVAIVG
+61 TVERGQTVAIVG

-92 NGSVAEGHIWFKGE
+92 NGSVAEGHIWFKEE
-106 DLGHVSGQRM
+106 DLGAVSPQRM

-142 RQVDEGLIDNGLRT
+142 RQIDAGLIDNGLRT
-156 RRTARARTVEL
+156 RRDARTRTVEL
-167 LDEVGLPDARARASQ
+167 LEEVGLPDARARAAQ

-221 QRGILDQLSA
+221 QRGILDQLSG
-231 LTEDLGTAV
+231 LTEELGTAV

-251 ERADVVVV
+251 ERADTVVV

-299 IARERGLEDVLDDAL
+299 IARERGLDEVLDGAL
-314 LAPGAAEVERLSE
+314 LAHGEETAAETDV
-327 PADGAPSAQADKR
+327 
-340 STSAD
+340 
-345 SANLV
+345 LV
-350 SVKDVSKVFSIRGNS
+350 SVKDVSKVFSIRGKG

-370 RDFTAVDGVSLDI
+370 TGFTAVDGVSLDI

-421 GLVGAGGHREQ
+421 GVVGAGNHRDQ

-453 YSVYRAIEEPLRAHS
+453 YSVFRAIEEPLRAHD
-468 YGDVAARRTRVEEL
+468 YGDAAARRARVEEL
-482 ADQVALSKGQLQR
+482 ADQVALSKSQLRR

-581 GTVDAVFDSPS
+581 GTVDSVFDSPA
-592 TDYTRALL
+592 TAYTRALL

>member
-1 MNDIADKN
+1 MSASPDKKTAEATTV
-9 APEPTAPEPTP
+9 APA
-20 ATGTTPATDATNE
+20 E

-38 VEDLSVDFRTEGGA
+38 VEDLCVDFRTEHGA
-52 ARAVANANL
+52 ARAVSNANL

-92 NGSVAEGHIWFKGE
+92 NGSVADGHIWFKDE
-106 DLGHVSGQRM
+106 DLGKVTPQRM

-142 RQVDEGLIDNGLRT
+142 RQIDAGLIDNGLRT
-156 RRTARARTVEL
+156 RRDARTRTVEL
-167 LDEVGLPDARARASQ
+167 LDEVGLPDARQRAAQ
-182 YPHEFSGGMRQR
+182 FPHEFSGGMRQR
-194 ALIAMGLSGRPALLV
+194 ALIAMGLAGRPALLV

-221 QRGILDQLSA
+221 QRGILDQLSG
-231 LTEDLGTAV
+231 LTRDLGTAV

-251 ERADVVVV
+251 ERADIVVV

-299 IARERGLEDVLDDAL
+299 IARERGLEEVLDSAL
-314 LAPGAAEVERLSE
+314 LTHHEEQADTDGAA
-327 PADGAPSAQADKR
+327 APDV
-340 STSAD
+340 
-345 SANLV
+345 LV
-350 SVKDVSKVFSIRGNS
+350 SVKEASKVFSIRGRG
-365 LFSRS
+365 LLSRS
-370 RDFTAVDGVSLDI
+370 KGFTAVDNVSLDI

-412 TTGSITFDG
+412 TSGSITFDG
-421 GLVGAGGHREQ
+421 SLVGAGNHRDQ

-453 YSVYRAIEEPLRAHS
+453 YSVFRAIEEPLRAHD
-468 YGDVAARRTRVEEL
+468 YGNAATRRTRVEEL

-543 GLQEELGLTYLFITH
+543 GLQEDLGLTYLFITH

-592 TDYTRALL
+592 TAYTRALL

>member
-1 MNDIADKN
+1 MSDT
-9 APEPTAPEPTP
+9 PEQKTP
-20 ATGTTPATDATNE
+20 GTTAA

-38 VEDLSVDFRTEGGA
+38 VEDLCVDFRTENGA

-92 NGSVAEGHIWFKGE
+92 NGSVAEGHIWFKDE
-106 DLGHVSGQRM
+106 DLGKVSPQRM

-136 PIMQIG
+136 PIMRIGQQI
-142 RQVDEGLIDNGLRT
+142 DEGLIDNGLRG
-156 RRTARARTVEL
+156 RRDARARTVEL
-167 LDEVGLPDARARASQ
+167 LDEVGLPDARRRASQ

-221 QRGILDQLSA
+221 QRGILDQLSG
-231 LTEDLGTAV
+231 LTEELGTAV

-299 IARERGLEDVLDDAL
+299 IARERGLDDVLDDAL
-314 LAPGAAEVERLSE
+314 LAHGEDAAVDGAAEAEV
-327 PADGAPSAQADKR
+327 
-340 STSAD
+340 
-345 SANLV
+345 LV
-350 SVKDVSKVFSIRGNS
+350 SVKDVSKVFSIRGNG
-365 LFSRS
+365 LFSRAK
-370 RDFTAVDGVSLDI
+370 DFTAVDGVSLDI

-412 TTGSITFDG
+412 TSGSITFDG
-421 GLVGAGGHREQ
+421 GLVGAGNHRDQ

-468 YGDVAARRTRVEEL
+468 YGDAAARRARVEEL

-543 GLQEELGLTYLFITH
+543 GLQEDLGLTYLFITH

-581 GTVDAVFDSPS
+581 GTVDSVFDSPA
-592 TDYTRALL
+592 TAYTRALL

>member
-1 MNDIADKN
+1 MSESPDKKTAEATSGAPAD
-9 APEPTAPEPTP
+9 
-20 ATGTTPATDATNE
+20 

-38 VEDLSVDFRTEGGA
+38 VEDLCVDFRTEHGA
-52 ARAVANANL
+52 ARAVANASL

-92 NGSVAEGHIWFKGE
+92 NGSVADGHIWFKDE
-106 DLGHVSGQRM
+106 DLGKVSAQRM

-142 RQVDEGLIDNGLRT
+142 RQIDAGLIDNGLRT
-156 RRTARARTVEL
+156 RRDARTRTVEL
-167 LDEVGLPDARARASQ
+167 LDEVGLPDARQRAAQ

-221 QRGILDQLSA
+221 QRGILDQLTA
-231 LTEDLGTAV
+231 LTQDLGTAV

-251 ERADVVVV
+251 ERADTVVV

-299 IARERGLEDVLDDAL
+299 IARERGLDEVLDSSL
-314 LAPGAAEVERLSE
+314 LAHGEEAV
-327 PADGAPSAQADKR
+327 ADGSEEPDV
-340 STSAD
+340 
-345 SANLV
+345 LV
-350 SVKDVSKVFSIRGNS
+350 SVKEASKVFSIRGRG
-365 LFSRS
+365 LLSRS
-370 RDFTAVDGVSLDI
+370 KDFTAVDSVSLEI

-412 TTGSITFDG
+412 TSGSITFDG
-421 GLVGAGGHREQ
+421 ALVGAGNHRDQ

-453 YSVYRAIEEPLRAHS
+453 YSVYRAIEEPLRAHD
-468 YGDVAARRTRVEEL
+468 YGDAAARRARVEEL

-543 GLQEELGLTYLFITH
+543 GLQEDLGLTYLFITH

-581 GTVDAVFDSPS
+581 GTVDSVFDSPS
-592 TDYTRALL
+592 TAYTRALL